1 MTLINLLKS
10 DHSIVRVMNND
21 NFVFWGINEKVS
33 NSNTLKLWSVQSRKR
48 KSRRWL
54 LYYTNNDETEEQ
66 RRIHSNNSCRAIIR
80 QVHILIYYYAAYE
93 MRVIS

>member
-1 MTLINLLKS
+1 
-10 DHSIVRVMNND
+10 MNND

-33 NSNTLKLWSVQSRKR
+33 NSNTLKLWSVQSRTR

-80 QVHILIYYYAAYE
+80 QVHILIYYHAAY
-93 MRVIS
+93 